1 MERLIE
7 GVLKRYRGPGD
18 IDENELEEVSA
29 SIENFLE
36 YARRKD
42 RPPIERAI
50 EIGKLLRS
58 FGAPVEGY
66 KLMMADAEYYR
77 EIGNE
82 RLYWNRLYYAHSFM
96 VTGYPTQKIEEKL
109 NEYISAL
116 RRNKSYVYFLPLFLN
131 VKGNILH
138 IYREKYEEAE
148 EVYKEALETIQT
160 FDESHYSEFTMKD
173 YHWSLKAI
181 VNNYVDML
189 LKIERN
195 QEQEKKLELLRG
207 LLEEEEKELPYINLL
222 SLINKAEIEI
232 SRKNLEV
239 AERYLKEAVI
249 KMDRKF
255 EGFILPSVNRDYGL
269 IWAIK
274 GDIDKAVKYTIA
286 AFGNSAYYGN
296 SLTETESLEAILKI
310 FSMLSN
316 EVRGEDRFEFF
327 KKKGLIDAFLNILSY
342 KDWVLGAEHSPDV
355 AQFSRLISE
364 HLNFSKETKKSIGFA
379 AMLHDV
385 GKIMIPWYTLN
396 KPAPPDEIDWDLI
409 QAHVYE
415 GYRIVK
421 KLGFDREAEWI
432 LEHHERCDGSGYP
445 LGKKNPSLESQV
457 IAISDTFDAAISH
470 GRRYRPPKTAE
481 EVLEEIE
488 ADRGKFYPEVIEALR
503 KALPSM

>member
-1 MERLIE
+1 MEQLIE
-7 GVLKRYRGPGD
+7 GVLRRYRGPGD
-18 IDENELEEVSA
+18 IGENELEEVSN

-36 YARRKD
+36 YSRRKD
-42 RPPIERAI
+42 RPPIERAV
-50 EIGKLLRS
+50 EIGRLLRNI
-58 FGAPVEGY
+58 GAPVEGY

-77 EIGNE
+77 EIGDT
-82 RLYWNRLYYAHSFM
+82 RLYWNRLYFAQAFM
-96 VTGYPTQKIEEKL
+96 ALGYPTERMEKKL
-109 NEYISAL
+109 NEYINVL
-116 RRNKSYVYFLPLFLN
+116 RRNKKYVYFLPLFLN

-160 FDESHYSEFTMKD
+160 FDESFYSEFTMRD
-173 YHWSLKAI
+173 YHWSLRLI

-195 QEQEKKLELLRG
+195 QEQEKKLDFLRG

-249 KMDRKF
+249 KMDRELERF
-255 EGFILPSVNRDYGL
+255 FLPAVNRLYGQ
-269 IWAIK
+269 IWSIK
-274 GDIDKAVKYTIA
+274 GDIDKAVEYTIDS
-286 AFGNSAYYGN
+286 FGNSAYYGN
-296 SLTETESLEAILKI
+296 SLTETESLEAILNI
-310 FSMLSN
+310 FRRLSD
-316 EVRGEDRFEFF
+316 EVQGEDRFEFF
-327 KKKGLIDAFLNILSY
+327 KKRGLIDAFLNILSY
-342 KDWVLGAEHSPDV
+342 KDWVLGAEHSADV

-421 KLGFDREAEWI
+421 KLGFDREAEWV

-445 LGKKNPSLESQV
+445 FGKKNPSLESQV

-470 GRRYRPPKTAE
+470 GRRYRLPKTAE

-488 ADRGKFYPEVIEALR
+488 ADNGKFYPEVIEALR